1 MALRLVFHILLF
13 YSVLSATAPTNR
25 ATADVPLLSSLQS
38 SDRVESMPLH
48 GLHPLHAPA
57 LLGEETVESEEFTEA
72 QTEADSPTAGL
83 FHWGFFEEEFRF
95 VGPQRFQKTF
105 LVFRNL
111 RI

>member
-13 YSVLSATAPTNR
+13 YGVLSATAPTNG
-25 ATADVPLLSSLQS
+25 ATADVPLRSSLQS

-72 QTEADSPTAGL
+72 ESAAISPTSGL
-83 FHWGFFEEEFRF
+83 ILCGLYKKEFRF
-95 VGPQRFQKTF
+95 FGPIRFQRTF
-105 LVFRNL
+105 LIFRNL